1 MKPLLVHVARVI
13 VILWCF
19 RAGAQHVRAVKVV
32 TEVYTTSVTIE
43 PPGFDPMSYHYGLT
57 FYHGRPDASVDGKTL
72 ATSSRRGTGSQR
84 DTET

>member
-43 PPGFDPMSYHYGLT
+43 PPGFGPYELPLWADLLSWTAGC
-57 FYHGRPDASVDGKTL
+57 VC
-72 ATSSRRGTGSQR
+72 
-84 DTET
+84 